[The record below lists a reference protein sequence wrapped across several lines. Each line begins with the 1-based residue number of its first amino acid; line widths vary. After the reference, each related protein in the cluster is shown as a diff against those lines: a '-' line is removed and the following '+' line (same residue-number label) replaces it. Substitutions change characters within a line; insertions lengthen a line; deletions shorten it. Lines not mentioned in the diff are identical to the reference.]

1 MSVYTTGICPVD
13 STGIC
18 PLGSTGIYPLGTC
31 PVVYILTILS
41 SRTYTVESTVKVPLD
56 SKALASA
63 V

>member
-1 MSVYTTGICPVD
+1 MSVDSTGIYTTGICPVD

-41 SRTYTVESTVKVPLD
+41 SRGHIQ
-56 SKALASA
+56 
-63 V
+63 